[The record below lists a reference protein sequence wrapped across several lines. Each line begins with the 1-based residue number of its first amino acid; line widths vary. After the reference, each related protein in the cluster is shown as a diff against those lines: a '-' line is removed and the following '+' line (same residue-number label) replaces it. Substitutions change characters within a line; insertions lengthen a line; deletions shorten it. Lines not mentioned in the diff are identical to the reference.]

1 MQVAEKL
8 PCPYGD
14 SLESKHVQVLSACVT
29 EPLGSSRTETAPGGN
44 ASLFVL
50 LLENAFK
57 FLPKQ
62 EIVTC
67 KKFI

>member
-1 MQVAEKL
+1 METVLRAGMSKL
-8 PCPYGD
+8 
-14 SLESKHVQVLSACVT
+14 LSSYVT
-29 EPLGSSRTETAPGGN
+29 EPLGSSRTETAPGVD
-44 ASLFVL
+44 ASLSVL